1 MVNEN
6 IGSSDNITNI
16 TGVSD
21 IADNVNQNLDYAI
34 ITPQKKEPTLHF
46 VFYAGDLIPDELK
59 FNCPEWRQGGRV
71 VEVQSLQYRNY
82 FIPRCEIV
90 ELRAKM
96 EGVLVNNV
104 HPQQRSSGIRVYEVA
119 ETTPDGRLIRRQY
132 GTRINPRTNQTEH
145 DGLIRFEILPAGDL
159 NYLTGLNDGIVE
171 MPVKTRAEARLAQEF
186 LFPQWYQQTA
196 ELRKIPDLLTLK
208 TYFEEKLQESLT
220 FPNAELRDLFA
231 KVCQKAI
238 QSVVVCYEQVKLI
251 VQNANNNYEKYK
263 MTGGYRYSDLA
274 GFLSAQYN
282 LPRADMLQQQQTL
295 QQNANTEALNRLI
308 SALNQLASAPQPVSF
323 PTQPV
328 SSAPYKDTNPT
339 NNDVTD
345 TKSDVDGDDLDVKTI
360 YNTGDVLE
368 LDGQNA
374 IVLKR
379 LQFGRLLVRL
389 ADGTEKQIT
398 FRKNKKSN
406 VDKKLINVAG

>member
-1 MVNEN
+1 ME
-6 IGSSDNITNI
+6 
-16 TGVSD
+16 
-21 IADNVNQNLDYAI
+21 ANQVMKMTPNQMLNNPEHVGQNPDYAI

-59 FNCPEWRQGGRV
+59 FNCPEWRQGGRII
-71 VEVQSLQYRNY
+71 EVQSLQYRNY

-96 EGVLVNNV
+96 EGVLINNV

-119 ETTPDGRLIRRQY
+119 ETAPDGQLIRRQY

-159 NYLTGLNDGIVE
+159 HYLTGLNDGIVE

-186 LFPQWYQQTA
+186 LFPDWYQQTI
-196 ELRKIPDLLTLK
+196 ELRKIPDLLALK
-208 TYFEEKLQESLT
+208 AYFEEKLQESLT
-220 FPNAELRDLFA
+220 FPNPDLRDLFT

-238 QSVVVCYEQVKLI
+238 QSAVVCYEQVKLI

-263 MTGGYRYSDLA
+263 MTGSYRYSDLA

-308 SALNQLASAPQPVSF
+308 NALNQLASNAQPVNA
-323 PTQPV
+323 QPA
-328 SSAPYKDTNPT
+328 SANQQTVNHTPVNQQIVNQTAINQTAVNQAVAQQTPVKANETN
-339 NNDVTD
+339 
-345 TKSDVDGDDLDVKTI
+345 KRF
-360 YNTGDVLE
+360 YNTGDIIE
-368 LDGQNA
+368 TDGQNA

-389 ADGTEKQIT
+389 PDGTEKQIMP
-398 FRKNKKSN
+398 KKI
-406 VDKKLINVAG
+406 K